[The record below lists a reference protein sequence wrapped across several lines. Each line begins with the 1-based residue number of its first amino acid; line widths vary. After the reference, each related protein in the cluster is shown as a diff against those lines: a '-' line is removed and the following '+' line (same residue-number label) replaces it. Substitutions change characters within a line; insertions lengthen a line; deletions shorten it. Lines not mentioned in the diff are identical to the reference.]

1 MVIECLIVPY
11 TDNGAA
17 PTITASVNNMGCA
30 NIVSLAHFPIPG
42 AIEIIDYG
50 SEQEQG
56 FV

>member
-42 AIEIIDYG
+42 AIEIIDNG
-50 SEQEQG
+50 S
-56 FV
+56 